1 MPRYL
6 VERTFSAAGAAA
18 AADSTAGGCCDAAIR
33 ANACE
38 GVTWLQSF
46 VTPDRR
52 RSFCVVDAPSPEA
65 IRVAAQATA
74 LPVDRI
80 NEVRVL
86 DPQLLDPSAEPAR
99 SR

>member
-6 VERTFSAAGAAA
+6 VERTFCVGARAGT
-18 AADSTAGGCCDAAIR
+18 AADGRAAHDCDDVIR
-33 ANACE
+33 ANARE
-38 GVTWLQSF
+38 GVTWIHSF

-52 RSFCVVDAPSPEA
+52 RSFCIVDSPSPEA

-80 NEVRVL
+80 TEVRVF
-86 DPQLLDPSAEPAR
+86 DPYFL
-99 SR
+99 

>member
-6 VERTFSAAGAAA
+6 VERTFCAPARAGT
-18 AADSTAGGCCDAAIR
+18 AADGRAADHCDEVIR

-38 GVTWLQSF
+38 GVTWIHSF

-52 RSFCVVDAPSPEA
+52 RSFCIVDSPSPEA

-80 NEVRVL
+80 TEVRVF
-86 DPQLLDPSAEPAR
+86 DPYFL
-99 SR
+99 

>member
-6 VERTFSAAGAAA
+6 VERTFCAPARAGTAVEGH
-18 AADSTAGGCCDAAIR
+18 AADHCDEVIR
-33 ANACE
+33 ANARE
-38 GVTWLQSF
+38 GVTWIHSF

-52 RSFCVVDAPSPEA
+52 RSFCIVDSPSPEA

-80 NEVRVL
+80 TEVRVF
-86 DPQLLDPSAEPAR
+86 DPYVL
-99 SR
+99 

>member
-6 VERTFSAAGAAA
+6 VERSFAVGAWAAAHDVAAGR
-18 AADSTAGGCCDAAIR
+18 CDALIQAHAR
-33 ANACE
+33 E
-38 GVTWLQSF
+38 GATWLHSF

-52 RSFCVVDAPSPEA
+52 RSFCIVESPSPEA

-80 NEVRVL
+80 TEVRVF
-86 DPQLLDPSAEPAR
+86 DPYSL
-99 SR
+99 

>member
-6 VERTFSAAGAAA
+6 VERTFSAGAGAAA
-18 AADSTAGGCCDAAIR
+18 DSAAAGCSDAVIR
-33 ANACE
+33 ANGCE

-52 RSFCVVDAPSPEA
+52 RSFCIVDAPSPEA

-80 NEVRVL
+80 TEVRVL
-86 DPQLLDPSAEPAR
+86 DPHAMSMPSR
-99 SR
+99 